1 MPMSQ
6 REIYA
11 RRIRLARCALGMSV
25 REFAVLVGLAP
36 NTISAVE
43 NAGESLMGTHEA
55 IDKKLSEIGFLK
67 CFRDDGNSIGV
78 RLYYNKMYTQEFPS
92 AKVREFKKSKGP
104 ERHVLSDQEKSER
117 DQLDFDRGSINSD
130 YPLELWQRD
139 QARIREEEREENNR
153 RDKRVKNKN
162 RMPRVLEPLGD
173 HPVIV
178 SDGRIYPP
186 AEIIDRLCTGE
197 NPVFVW
203 REYFTMTLDQLADKT
218 GIPKVQLVRIETD
231 MSMASA
237 EDLNKLARALNLDLD
252 QLQPK
257 VTLLLPPQS
266 CRGFQGARRQLICD
280 RPVGNPK
287 YSI

>member
-36 NTISAVE
+36 NTISTVE
-43 NAGESLMGTHEA
+43 NAGESLIGTHEA
-55 IDKKLSEIGFLK
+55 IDKKLSEIDFLK

-78 RLYYNKMYTQEFPS
+78 RLYYNKMYEQEFPS

-117 DQLDFDRGSINSD
+117 DQLEFERGKIDSD
-130 YPLELWQRD
+130 YPFELWQRD
-139 QARIREEEREENNR
+139 QAKLREEEREENNR

-173 HPVIV
+173 RPVTI

-197 NPVFVW
+197 NPVCVW
-203 REYFTMTLDQLADKT
+203 RVYFSMTQDQLADKA
-218 GIPKVQLVRIETD
+218 GISKVQLVRIETD
-231 MSMASA
+231 MSLASA
-237 EDLNKLARALNLDLD
+237 EDLNKLARALGIDLD
-252 QLQPK
+252 QLHPK
-257 VTLLLPPQS
+257 VTYRPPVRRLPGDQNNKLPS
-266 CRGFQGARRQLICD
+266 
-280 RPVGNPK
+280 
-287 YSI
+287 